1 VETVSTDVEAL
12 SKLGESLDSFG
23 GKIADLMRHAANFD
37 LEQAYFE
44 RAYRPDVVERTAKVE
59 VQIDRQ
65 IEKAIARLANIK
77 EFKRIYAPRNRG
89 RKTRR
94 WDQSAVSTKQRCA
107 RAIDFA
113 QSTNLIIVQL
123 NGGCAG
129 DHFAAQDPAAYNP

>member
-1 VETVSTDVEAL
+1 METVSADVEAL

-65 IEKAIARLANIK
+65 IEKAITRLANIK
-77 EFKRIYAPRNRG
+77 EFKRIYAPRTVEGKRV
-89 RKTRR
+89 
-94 WDQSAVSTKQRCA
+94 D
-107 RAIDFA
+107 AIKAASPPSSDA
-113 QSTNLIIVQL
+113 
-123 NGGCAG
+123 AG
-129 DHFAAQDPAAYNP
+129 D